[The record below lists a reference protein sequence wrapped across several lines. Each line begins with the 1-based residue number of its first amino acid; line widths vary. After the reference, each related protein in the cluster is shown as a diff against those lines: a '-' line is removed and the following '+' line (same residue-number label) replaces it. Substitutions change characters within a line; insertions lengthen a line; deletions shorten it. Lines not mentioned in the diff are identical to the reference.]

1 MNLFEIDY
9 FDSTLALL
17 KESFKFKKYKAM
29 HPAFAIVTGLAL
41 LPFVILSFFIAC
53 SLLVTCFFFKVL
65 TAPIGYL
72 HGLLHKE
79 GQEVKHGTQVIVYWI
94 SWPIVFALYTLVS
107 ILLVF
112 ITVQYAALSI
122 LCYIW
127 TLGGFKGHIFPST
140 EKSIEIEV
148 TGKYKVL
155 PVVFTCIFA
164 GLCLI
169 AFVDAIATY
178 IDLYSNYRENYFS
191 LTTVL
196 SPYVAISTLFSAL
209 YSLIG
214 YARHPEVKAPAV
226 VAEAD
231 ASEE

>member
-29 HPAFAIVTGLAL
+29 HPAFAIVVGLAL
-41 LPFVILSFFIAC
+41 LPFVILSFFLTV

-79 GQEVKHGTQVIVYWI
+79 GQEVKHGTQVVVYWI
-94 SWPIVFALYTLVS
+94 AWPIVFLLYTLVS

-112 ITVQYAALSI
+112 ITVQYALLSI
-122 LCYIW
+122 LCYVW
-127 TLGGFKGHIFPST
+127 TLGGFKGHIFPSKV
-140 EKSIEIEV
+140 KSIEVEV
-148 TGKYKVL
+148 TGRYKVL
-155 PVVFTCIFA
+155 PVVFTCIFL
-164 GLCLI
+164 GLCFI
-169 AFVDAIATY
+169 AFIHGIVEY
-178 IDLYSNYRENYFS
+178 IDLYSNYRES
-191 LTTVL
+191 LFTLGYLRV
-196 SPYVAISTLFSAL
+196 YCAISTIFSGL

-214 YARHPEVKAPAV
+214 FARHPETKDVEV
-226 VAEAD
+226 EV
-231 ASEE
+231 EEIEE